1 MPDVLIPIVAI
12 LGVFGVPIV
21 AIWTSHE
28 RKMMEMRMRMRNEG
42 DTHLK
47 AAIEELQAEVRSLR
61 DTTTQY
67 DLSFDAALQRM
78 ESRVQGLERRLS
90 EVEANTPAN
99 LRIGQ

>member
-1 MPDVLIPIVAI
+1 
-12 LGVFGVPIV
+12 
-21 AIWTSHE
+21 
-28 RKMMEMRMRMRNEG
+28 MMEMRMRMRNEG

-78 ESRVQGLERRLS
+78 ESQVQGLERRLS